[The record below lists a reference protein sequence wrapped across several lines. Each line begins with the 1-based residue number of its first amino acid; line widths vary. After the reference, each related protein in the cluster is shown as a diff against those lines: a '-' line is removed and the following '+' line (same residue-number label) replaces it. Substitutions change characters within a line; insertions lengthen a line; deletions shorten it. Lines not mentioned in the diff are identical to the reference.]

1 MAMNDTSRLRIATR
15 IHDLVMHEL
24 GEDVDIA
31 LMLGPAEYARAVL
44 SLCRSCG
51 SDELARLGE
60 QFLRASAEDAQRQRS
75 QQITRY
81 TDAGDRAAFAQP
93 RP

>member
-15 IHDLVMHEL
+15 IHDLVLHEL

-51 SDELARLGE
+51 SGELAGLGE
-60 QFLRASAEDAQRQRS
+60 QFLRASDEDTQRQRS

-81 TDAGDRAAFAQP
+81 TDAGDRPAFAQP